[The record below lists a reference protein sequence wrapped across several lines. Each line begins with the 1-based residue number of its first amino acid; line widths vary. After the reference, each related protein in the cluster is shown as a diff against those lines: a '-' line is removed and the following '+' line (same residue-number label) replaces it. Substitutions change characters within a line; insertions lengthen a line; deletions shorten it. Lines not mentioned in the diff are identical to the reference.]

1 MEPLRPW
8 MSYLLRFAGCYNLLV
23 GFGLMVL
30 YHEVFKTIGLPKPD
44 LLMYVQLVGI
54 LVALFGVGYWMVAL
68 NPIENRNVLMLG
80 FLSKLFGSVLGTG
93 YFMLGKMPPIFMV
106 ILIFSDIVYLPAF
119 VVILRRLYRLNR
131 VNW

>member
-23 GFGLMVL
+23 GFGLLVL

-80 FLSKLFGSVLGTG
+80 FLSKLFGSILGTG
-93 YFMLGKMPPIFMV
+93 YFMLSALPRDADLAAQPPITATTPKTSAKLSGLLLMEKV
-106 ILIFSDIVYLPAF
+106 P
-119 VVILRRLYRLNR
+119 
-131 VNW
+131 